1 MVDNMAM
8 LIAIGDIHGD
18 AWKLRT
24 LLQKLHDLPLSDE
37 DRLIFLGDY
46 VDRGPESSL
55 TLDIL
60 IRLKEQRPN
69 TVFLRGNHDQAMM
82 DVRDLLDPERHSEHS
97 ADDLSWWFTYG
108 GRDTIAS
115 YGRGPGEWWQRVPS
129 EHWEFLSATQLEYR
143 EGGYI
148 FVHAGLLPPGKRWF
162 AKDDVRMWIREQ
174 FLQSDVDFGGV
185 VVFGHTPMWDG
196 LPLVEAN
203 KIGIDT
209 GVGKGGPLTAALL
222 TPFEPGLVR
231 FVSAT

>member
-1 MVDNMAM
+1 M
-8 LIAIGDIHGD
+8 LIAVGDIHGD
-18 AWKLRT
+18 AWKLRS
-24 LLQKLHDLPLSDE
+24 LLQKIHDLPLADE

-46 VDRGPESSL
+46 VDRGSESSL
-55 TLDIL
+55 TIDLL

-82 DVRDLLDPERHSEHS
+82 DVRDVLDPECDSPLSYDEV
-97 ADDLSWWFTYG
+97 SWWFTYG
-108 GRDTIAS
+108 GRDTMQS
-115 YGRGPGEWWQRVPS
+115 YGGGTDWWKKVPE
-129 EHWEFLSATQLEYR
+129 EHWDFLEDTELEHR

-148 FVHAGLLPPGKRWF
+148 FVHAGLLPPGKKWF
-162 AKDDVRMWIREQ
+162 GKDDVRMWIREW
-174 FLQSDVDFGGV
+174 FLESNADFGGV

-222 TPFEPGLVR
+222 TPFD
-231 FVSAT
+231 SAATKFIAVDR